1 MFVDWLDNNDLIK
14 LYLFLLSNEK
24 GRKMLLALS

>member
-1 MFVDWLDNNDLIK
+1 MFIDWLDDNDSIK